1 MAQRRWKIALYSHD
15 TMGLGHMRRNLL
27 VAESLGGGLEG
38 ASILMLFG
46 AREAAA
52 FPLPKG
58 VEAMTL
64 PALHKDDAGRY
75 RARNLDLP
83 LHRLVAIRA
92 QTIGAALEAFEPDL
106 LIVDKVARGAMRE
119 LEPALAR
126 LHRRGRTRL
135 VLGLRDLLDEGTV
148 VRAEFERDETVA
160 AIDRYYDAVWVY
172 GDPRIC
178 DPVSEYGLPDS
189 VRAKLQFTGYLD
201 PRHATPP
208 RSTAPQPPR
217 PEGRYALCMVGG
229 GQDGA
234 DLAEAFARSPLPE
247 DMQGVLV
254 TGPMMPEER
263 ALALEQA
270 SPNGR
275 LRVFRFLT
283 DPSSLISG
291 ADRVVTMGGYN
302 SVTDV
307 LAYRKRTLVAPRVTP
322 RTEQLLRAQ
331 RMARL
336 GLLDVIT
343 PDELSSPRLGAW
355 LASDIA
361 DPPPVRRVLDFDGAA
376 RLPLIARKLLRS
388 VPQARRSLAGFEREV
403 TRVAV

>member
-27 VAESLGGGLEG
+27 VAESLCGGLED

-64 PALHKDDAGRY
+64 PALHKDGAGRY

-83 LHRLVAIRA
+83 IHRLLAIRA
-92 QTIGAALEAFEPDL
+92 QTLGAALQAFEPDL

-126 LHRRGRTRL
+126 LQRRGRTRL
-135 VLGLRDLLDEGTV
+135 VLGLRDLLDESAV
-148 VRAEFERDETVA
+148 VRAEFQRDQTVE

-178 DPVSEYGLPDS
+178 DPVSEYGLPES

-201 PRHATPP
+201 PRRATPL
-208 RSTAPQPPR
+208 RSTTPPPPR

-234 DLAEAFARSPLPE
+234 ELAEAFARSPLPE

-270 SPNGR
+270 SPHGR
-275 LRVFRFLT
+275 LRVLRFLA

-307 LAYRKRTLVAPRVTP
+307 LAFRKRALVAPRVSP
-322 RTEQLLRAQ
+322 RTEQLLRAR

-336 GLLDVIT
+336 GLLEVMT
-343 PDELSSPRLGAW
+343 PDQLSTSRLGEW
-355 LASDIA
+355 LARDLA
-361 DPPPVRRVLDFDGAA
+361 DPPPVRRVLDFDGAG
-376 RLPLIARKLLRS
+376 RLPLMARKLLRS
-388 VPQARRSLAGFEREV
+388 VPQARRSFAGSALEV